1 MMRRAQAAP
10 TGRLVVVIDDH
21 PLALEGMSGLL
32 RSWGYQVVAAATE
45 EAALAR
51 LTENDQRPDLIICDY
66 RLSEGESG
74 LDVIERLRE
83 VFDVPALLITGD
95 AALDRLHAARA
106 SRYPLLH
113 KPIDAMALRAMIRQ
127 MLNDKGISGADE

>member
-1 MMRRAQAAP
+1 MRRAQAAP
-10 TGRLVVVIDDH
+10 TGRLVVIDDD
-21 PLALEGMSGLL
+21 PLVLEGMSGLL
-32 RSWGYQVVAAATE
+32 RSWGYQVVVAATE

-66 RLSEGESG
+66 RLAEGESG

-95 AALDRLHAARA
+95 AALDRRDAARA
-106 SRYPLLH
+106 SRYSLLH

-127 MLNDKGISGADE
+127 MLNK